1 MKKGQWSTL
10 AGWEAEPVGNIYFA
24 GEQVSLDFQGYMNGA
39 AKTGTIAADQIIKAI
54 TTKQG

>member
-1 MKKGQWSTL
+1 
-10 AGWEAEPVGNIYFA
+10 
-24 GEQVSLDFQGYMNGA
+24 MNGA